1 MYTDVFYTVWVSWQS
16 FSVRKSAELP
26 KAKIQA
32 LALLFPCRKE
42 AMNNLHLCP
51 CGSNLPYTTCCLPIL
66 NDHHKATTAEM
77 LMRSRYTAFVE
88 RHENHIL
95 ASWHQTNRPGEL
107 NFENHPVVWLGL
119 EIHGT
124 LGGLEQDS
132 TGSVDFTSTYLE
144 NGQIS
149 ILRENSEFVR
159 EDGLWYYLR
168 GECKVRRQKVERNGP
183 CPCGSGKKFKR
194 CCLVNT
200 PVN

>member
-1 MYTDVFYTVWVSWQS
+1 MTNSH
-16 FSVRKSAELP
+16 P
-26 KAKIQA
+26 
-32 LALLFPCRKE
+32 
-42 AMNNLHLCP
+42 CP
-51 CGSNLPYTTCCLPIL
+51 CGSSLPYTDCCLPIL
-66 NDHHKATTAEM
+66 DDHRKATTAEM

-88 RHENHIL
+88 KHERHIL
-95 ASWHQTNRPGEL
+95 ASWHHTNRPEKL
-107 NFENHPVVWLGL
+107 NFDNHPVVWLGL

-124 LGGLEQDS
+124 LGGSDQDS

-168 GECKVRRQKVERNGP
+168 GECRVKRQKVERNGP

-200 PVN
+200 PVH